1 MQKRSHRLLASALLE
16 SCSGF
21 SARRY
26 EAAFLFGSFQPDCN
40 PLSYL
45 KGSRTARFLRGHNY
59 DNSRAYLFSHIARL
73 QARQNWTVWHYYTLG
88 KLTHYLAD
96 AFTFPHNSTYH
107 DSLRAHRRYEA
118 QLRLD
123 LAEALRDH
131 AFASQ
136 DLREDLAE
144 VLREYV
150 SAHQELHQE
159 LRQMLR
165 QDLTDALIRLHER
178 YLSSASTLRRD
189 IDYICL
195 ANQWLMSACLPAVR

>member
-73 QARQNWTVWHYYTLG
+73 QARQYWTVWHYFTLG
-88 KLTHYLAD
+88 
-96 AFTFPHNSTYH
+96 
-107 DSLRAHRRYEA
+107 
-118 QLRLD
+118 
-123 LAEALRDH
+123 
-131 AFASQ
+131 
-136 DLREDLAE
+136 
-144 VLREYV
+144 
-150 SAHQELHQE
+150 
-159 LRQMLR
+159 
-165 QDLTDALIRLHER
+165 
-178 YLSSASTLRRD
+178 
-189 IDYICL
+189 
-195 ANQWLMSACLPAVR
+195 